1 MTAPNNDEEL
11 SPFLMPL
18 LLFLL
23 LEGNCV
29 AGARM
34 EDDRVD
40 RLLLMLVP
48 QALALLVLLLDFMVG
63 SPSPKSP
70 KRFDLAEEFVDV
82 FVL

>member
-11 SPFLMPL
+11 SAFLMPL

-34 EDDRVD
+34 EDERAD
-40 RLLLMLVP
+40 RLLLLVP
-48 QALALLVLLLDFMVG
+48 LALLVLLLEFMVG

-70 KRFDLAEEFVDV
+70 KRLDLAEELVVV